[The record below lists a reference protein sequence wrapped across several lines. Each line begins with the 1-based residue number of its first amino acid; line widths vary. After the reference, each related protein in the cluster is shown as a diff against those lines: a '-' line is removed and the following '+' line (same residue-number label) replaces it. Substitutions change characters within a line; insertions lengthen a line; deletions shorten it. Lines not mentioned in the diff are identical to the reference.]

1 MKPVVEL
8 ENTVELALT
17 LGQAIV
23 TLLNTTPT
31 INGKVLYALGKNEQK
46 LESYAK
52 KYRLKQNELLKKY
65 AVKDEDGNIQYKDQK
80 DMVPE
85 GNPFLFDNESDE
97 QAYEKEANDYLKGK
111 VKDFPELHK
120 VEKIHFD
127 SMTVNPAQNRTFPT
141 LVDYLSV

>member
-1 MKPVVEL
+1 MEANL
-8 ENTVELALT
+8 EAEKTVELALT

-23 TLLNTTPT
+23 TLLNTTPA

-52 KYRLKQNELLKKY
+52 KYRVKQNELLKKY

-80 DMVPE
+80 DMAPE
-85 GNPFLFDNESDE
+85 GNPFLFANESDE

-120 VEKIHFD
+120 IEKAHFD
-127 SMTVNPAQNRTFPT
+127 SMTINPAQNRTFPT